1 MRVGYA
7 RVSRKDQRLE
17 PQRDALLADGCERV
31 FEEKVS
37 SREAERGALL
47 EAFDYC
53 RKGDVLVVA
62 RLDRLG
68 RSLRELI
75 DLVGELE
82 GRGVG
87 FRSLKESLDT
97 TTAGGRLIFHVFGAL
112 AEFEREIIRER
123 TLAGLESARARGR
136 HGGRPRALD
145 ENRAKLARRLK
156 AEGEHSVEE
165 ICSMLGVGRSTL
177 YRYLSE
183 DDGKEGAAEPGSRK
197 GSGRRGKR

>member
-1 MRVGYA
+1 M
-7 RVSRKDQRLE
+7 SRRDQKLE

-31 FEEKVS
+31 FEEKIS

-53 RKGDVLVVA
+53 REGDVLVVA

-68 RSLRELI
+68 RSLWELI

-123 TLAGLESARARGR
+123 TMAGLESARARGR
-136 HGGRPRALD
+136 RGGRPRALD
-145 ENRAKLARRLK
+145 ESKAKLAGRLK
-156 AEGEHSVEE
+156 GEGEHSVEE

-177 YRYLSE
+177 YRYLGE
-183 DDGKEGAAEPGSRK
+183 AGGHGRDGKG
-197 GSGRRGKR
+197 

>member
-1 MRVGYA
+1 MRIGYA

-31 FEEKVS
+31 FEEKIS
-37 SREAERGALL
+37 SREADRKALS
-47 EAFDYC
+47 EAFDWC
-53 RKGDVLVVA
+53 REGDVLVVA

-123 TLAGLESARARGR
+123 TMAGLESARARGH

-156 AEGEHSVEE
+156 EEGEHSVEE

-183 DDGKEGAAEPGSRK
+183 NDTPAEPTKRRYERGS
-197 GSGRRGKR
+197 

>member
-1 MRVGYA
+1 MRIGYA

-17 PQRDALLADGCERV
+17 PQRNALLADGCEKV
-31 FEEKVS
+31 FEELIS
-37 SREAERGALL
+37 SREAERGALQ

-53 RKGDVLVVA
+53 REGDVLVVA
-62 RLDRLG
+62 KLDRLG
-68 RSLRELI
+68 RSLQELI

-97 TTAGGRLIFHVFGAL
+97 TTVGGRLIFHVFGAL
-112 AEFEREIIRER
+112 AEFESEIIREG
-123 TLAGLESARARGR
+123 TMAGLESARARSR

-156 AEGEHSVEE
+156 GEGEQHRE
-165 ICSMLGVGRSTL
+165 LGFRARLTH
-177 YRYLSE
+177 
-183 DDGKEGAAEPGSRK
+183 GAAEIEMALA
-197 GSGRRGKR
+197 

>member
-1 MRVGYA
+1 VRVGYA
-7 RVSRKDQRLE
+7 RVSRNDQRLE
-17 PQRDALLADGCERV
+17 AQRDALLVDGCDRV

-37 SREAERGALL
+37 SRDAERAALR

-87 FRSLKESLDT
+87 FRSLKE
-97 TTAGGRLIFHVFGAL
+97 
-112 AEFEREIIRER
+112 
-123 TLAGLESARARGR
+123 
-136 HGGRPRALD
+136 
-145 ENRAKLARRLK
+145 KLARRPP
-156 AEGEHSVEE
+156 
-165 ICSMLGVGRSTL
+165 
-177 YRYLSE
+177 
-183 DDGKEGAAEPGSRK
+183 AAS
-197 GSGRRGKR
+197 

>member
-17 PQRDALLADGCERV
+17 PQRDTLLADGCERV

-37 SREAERGALL
+37 SREAERKALR
-47 EAFDYC
+47 EAFAYC
-53 RKGDVLVVA
+53 RQGDVLVVA

-87 FRSLKESLDT
+87 FRSLNESLDT

-112 AEFEREIIRER
+112 AEFERQIIRER
-123 TLAGLESARARGR
+123 TMAGLESARARGR

-145 ENRAKLARRLK
+145 ENRAKVARRLK
-156 AEGEHSVEE
+156 GEGEHSVEE

-177 YRYLSE
+177 YRYLGE
-183 DDGKEGAAEPGSRK
+183 DGHGRGAEG
-197 GSGRRGKR
+197 

>member
-7 RVSRKDQRLE
+7 RVSRQDQKLE
-17 PQRDALLADGCERV
+17 PQRDALLTDGCERV

-37 SREAERGALL
+37 SREADRKALR
-47 EAFDYC
+47 EAFDWC
-53 RKGDVLVVA
+53 RQGDVLVVA

-75 DLVGELE
+75 DLVGKLE

-123 TLAGLESARARGR
+123 TMAGLEAARARGR

-156 AEGEHSVEE
+156 GEGEHSVKE

-177 YRYLSE
+177 YRYLQE
-183 DDGKEGAAEPGSRK
+183 RTEAGDGAAE
-197 GSGRRGKR
+197 RGTAEK

>member
-31 FEEKVS
+31 FEEKIS
-37 SREAERGALL
+37 SREAERAKLR

-53 RKGDVLVVA
+53 REGDVLVVA

-82 GRGVG
+82 ERGVG

-123 TLAGLESARARGR
+123 TMAGLESARARGR

-183 DDGKEGAAEPGSRK
+183 ADGNQ
-197 GSGRRGKR
+197 RGPVQ

>member
-31 FEEKVS
+31 FEEKIS
-37 SREAERGALL
+37 SRETERGALR

-53 RKGDVLVVA
+53 REGDVLVVA

-123 TLAGLESARARGR
+123 TMAGLEAARARGR

-145 ENRAKLARRLK
+145 ENRAKLAQRLK
-156 AEGEHSVEE
+156 EEGEHSVEE
-165 ICSMLGVGRSTL
+165 ICEMLGVGRSTL
-177 YRYLSE
+177 YRYLGRRE
-183 DDGKEGAAEPGSRK
+183 GDGKTQA
-197 GSGRRGKR
+197 